1 LYIPPSTLIL
11 LVFSYLLFLL
21 STDWIMQPSGVWYRP
36 FLIALITIGAAAWAY
51 REQNSDDI

>member
-36 FLIALITIGAAAWAY
+36 FLIALIIIAAAAWAY